1 MLLNGEH
8 VTLIVT
14 AYLLAVITK
23 RGGKM
28 KQYIQFTDYDDEFSA
43 VEKLNKF
50 IASEKNKNV
59 TVEGYQQVKYEQTNN
74 ERTYILVSYEEVE

>member
-1 MLLNGEH
+1 
-8 VTLIVT
+8 
-14 AYLLAVITK
+14 
-23 RGGKM
+23 M